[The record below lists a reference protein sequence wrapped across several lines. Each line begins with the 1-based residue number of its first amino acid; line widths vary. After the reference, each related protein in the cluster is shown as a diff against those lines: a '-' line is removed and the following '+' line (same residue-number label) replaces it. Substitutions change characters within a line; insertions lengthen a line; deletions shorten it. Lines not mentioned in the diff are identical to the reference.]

1 MFFNKLYVLKG
12 VFKSAH
18 DFAKDLYEYMQED
31 GVPVCMLDIKSQA
44 DLHSAIGNLR
54 DEENIALHLDLHGST
69 KCIQFDNEYTESWED
84 VASLMNVLDCSTNI
98 RVMTLN
104 VCYGASLVDKLML
117 NQTCL
122 DYIIAS
128 NEKVTVSEGCSRC
141 HLFYNELYKSGNVLT
156 AWQKFND
163 QSIKNKSNFHLYK
176 EDKEVPLDK
185 L

>member
-54 DEENIALHLDLHGST
+54 DEENVALHLDVHGST
-69 KCIQFDNEYTESWED
+69 ECIQFDNGYTESWED
-84 VASLMNVLDCSTNI
+84 VASLMNVLDSSTNI

-104 VCYGASLVDKLML
+104 VCYGASLVDKLLL
-117 NQTCL
+117 NHTYL
-122 DYIIAS
+122 DYIVAS
-128 NEKVTVSEGCSRC
+128 NQEVNVSEGCSRC
-141 HLFYNELYKSGNVLT
+141 HLFYNELYKSGNVLI

-163 QSIKNKSNFHLYK
+163 KGIINNSHFHIYK
-176 EDKEVPLDK
+176 DGIQQP
-185 L
+185 